1 MVSRRPHAA
10 PRARTVLGGSLAGP
24 ACIIGTVNGSISRP
38 LALAAVCAA
47 LAAGCA
53 TAPPPPPPPPPPVAP
68 APPPPPVLGVGE
80 RLDLAARLLADGTD
94 LPRVRLLLDGV
105 PPRSAR
111 RDQLLGQLAELSGD
125 DAGAVEAYDRSL
137 ARMEDDDVRLRRAL
151 LLERMGRGDEVKAD
165 LERLRPP
172 PPASRKKP
180 ERKLRP
186 LQ

>member
-10 PRARTVLGGSLAGP
+10 PRARTLLGGSLAGP
-24 ACIIGTVNGSISRP
+24 ACIIGTVTGSISRP
-38 LALAAVCAA
+38 LALAATLCAA
-47 LAAGCA
+47 LAGGCA
-53 TAPPPPPPPPPPVAP
+53 TTPPPPPPPVAP
-68 APPPPPVLGVGE
+68 EPPPLGVGE

-94 LPRVRLLLDGV
+94 LPRVRLLLEGV

-125 DAGAVEAYDRSL
+125 DAGAVLAYDRSL
-137 ARMEDDDVRLRRAL
+137 ARMDDDDVRLRRAL
-151 LLERMGRGDEVKAD
+151 LLERLGRADEVRAD

-172 PPASRKKP
+172 APPAAKKKP